1 MTTRDLNP
9 NCEQPAVIEGGHVI
23 DAATGRDGSFD
34 LLIRGGVVEAIERP
48 GTFKA
53 AGDVRRIDAS
63 GKWVMPGCVD
73 LHVHLREP
81 GEEWKETV
89 QTGAEAAVLGGY
101 TSICCMPNTRPAN
114 DSAEIT
120 RFILEKAAAA
130 KAARVLPI
138 GAISMGRK
146 GQQLAPYSELAK
158 AGCVAFS
165 DDGDPVADAG
175 LMRRALEWC
184 LMLGLPL
191 ACHEEDRTLSC
202 GGCMN
207 ESALSLKMGLK
218 GFPGVA
224 EDVMIARDIE
234 LARFTKGKVHICH
247 VSTARGVELI
257 RRAKN
262 DGINV
267 TCEVAPH
274 HLVLSEES
282 VSTFDTNFKMMPPLK
297 DNEDIK
303 GLIAGLA
310 DGTVDAIASDHAPHD
325 RDSKLVEFSRAT
337 VGILG
342 LQTSLPL
349 LVEMCNSG
357 ALSRTRM
364 VDLLCS
370 GPARSF
376 GLPYGTLRLGSAADV
391 VVLDPRREWFF
402 SEESVRSKSKNS
414 PFFGRRLQGATEHVF
429 VQGRQVVQDGALL
442 ADLKRG

>member
-1 MTTRDLNP
+1 MAKTRP
-9 NCEQPAVIEGGHVI
+9 VVIHGGTLI
-23 DAATGRDGSFD
+23 DAASDRDGEFD
-34 LLIRGGVVEAIERP
+34 LLIEDGKVKAIEKP
-48 GTFKA
+48 GVLKEHA
-53 AGDVRRIDAS
+53 DAERIDAN
-63 GKWVMPGCVD
+63 KQWVMPGCID

-89 QTGAEAAVLGGY
+89 QTGAEAAALGGF
-101 TSICCMPNTRPAN
+101 TSICCMPNTKPAN
-114 DSAEIT
+114 DSAEVT
-120 RFILEKAAAA
+120 RFILEKA
-130 KAARVLPI
+130 KAAGASRVLPI
-138 GAISMGRK
+138 GAISMERK
-146 GQQLAPYSELAK
+146 GKQLAPYSELAK
-158 AGCVAFS
+158 AGCVALS

-191 ACHEEDRTLSC
+191 SCHEEDRNLSC

-207 ESALSLKMGLK
+207 ESPRSLRLGLK

-234 LARFTKGKVHICH
+234 LARFTRGKVHICH

-262 DGINV
+262 DGINI

-274 HLVLSEES
+274 HLLLDDSCCE
-282 VSTFDTNFKMMPPLK
+282 TYDTAFKMMPPLK
-297 DNEDIK
+297 DNEDIA
-303 GLIAGLA
+303 GLIAGLK

-349 LVEMCNSG
+349 LIEMSAKG
-357 ALSRTRM
+357 VLSRRRM
-364 VDLLCS
+364 VELLCS
-370 GPARSF
+370 GPAKSF
-376 GLPYGTLRLGSAADV
+376 DLPYGRLSIGSDADV
-391 VVLDPRREWFF
+391 IVVDPNRTWRFA
-402 SEESVRSKSKNS
+402 EEDIRSKSKNS
-414 PFFGRRLQGATEHVF
+414 PFVGR
-429 VQGRQVVQDGALL
+429 
-442 ADLKRG
+442 DLKGLAVHTFVGGRHVVVNGRLASELLLNTK

>member
-1 MTTRDLNP
+1 MANAKP
-9 NCEQPAVIEGGHVI
+9 VVIHGGKLV
-23 DAATGRDGSFD
+23 DAATDRDGEFD
-34 LLIRGGVVEAIERP
+34 LLIEDGKISAIEKP
-48 GTFKA
+48 GVLKSHSDA
-53 AGDVRRIDAS
+53 DRIDAK
-63 GKWVMPGCVD
+63 GKLVMPGCVD

-89 QTGAEAAVLGGY
+89 QTGAEAAALGGY

-114 DSAEIT
+114 DSAEVT
-120 RFILEKAAAA
+120 RFILEKA
-130 KAARVLPI
+130 KAAGASRVLPI

-146 GQQLAPYSELAK
+146 GKQLAPYHELAK

-191 ACHEEDRTLSC
+191 SCHEEDRNLSC

-207 ESALSLKMGLK
+207 ESPLSLRLGLK

-247 VSTARGVELI
+247 VSTARGIELI

-274 HLVLSEES
+274 HLLLNECCVE
-282 VSTFDTNFKMMPPLK
+282 TYDTAFKMMPPLK
-297 DNEDIK
+297 DNEDI
-303 GLIAGLA
+303 AGLVEGLK

-349 LVEMCNSG
+349 LMEMAAQG
-357 ALSRTRM
+357 LLSHKRM

-370 GPARSF
+370 GPSRSF
-376 GLPYGTLRLGSAADV
+376 GLDYGTLKVGREADV
-391 VVLDPRREWFF
+391 IVVDPSRRWMFS
-402 SEESVRSKSKNS
+402 SEEIRSKSKNS
-414 PFFGRRLQGATEHVF
+414 PFIGRTLTGQAVHTFVSGRHIVSDGRLVSELGA
-429 VQGRQVVQDGALL
+429 QVA
-442 ADLKRG
+442 ANSK

>member
-1 MTTRDLNP
+1 M
-9 NCEQPAVIEGGHVI
+9 VIQGGRVI
-23 DAATGRDGSFD
+23 DPATNCDGEFD
-34 LLIRGGVVEAIERP
+34 LLLEGSKVKAIEKP
-48 GTFKA
+48 GVLSTHPE
-53 AGDVRRIDAS
+53 VERIDA
-63 GKWVMPGCVD
+63 GGQWVMPGCVD

-89 QTGAEAAVLGGY
+89 QTGAEAAALGGY

-120 RFILEKAAAA
+120 RFILEKAEAARA
-130 KAARVLPI
+130 SRVLPI
-138 GAISMGRK
+138 GAISIERK
-146 GQQLAPYSELAK
+146 GRQLAPYSELAK

-165 DDGDPVADAG
+165 DDGDPVSDAG
-175 LMRRALEWC
+175 VMRRALEWC

-191 ACHEEDRTLSC
+191 ACHEEDRNLSC

-207 ESALSLKMGLK
+207 ESPLSLRLGLK

-247 VSTARGVELI
+247 VSTARGIELI

-274 HLVLSEES
+274 HLILDEGCCRAY
-282 VSTFDTNFKMMPPLK
+282 DTAFKMMPPLRGG
-297 DNEDIK
+297 ED
-303 GLIAGLA
+303 IAGLVGGIK

-349 LVEMCNSG
+349 LLEMAAEGSI
-357 ALSRTRM
+357 SRTRM
-364 VDLLCS
+364 VELLAW
-370 GPARSF
+370 GPSRAF
-376 GLPYGTLRLGSAADV
+376 GLPYGTLRVGADADV
-391 VVLDPRREWFF
+391 VVVDPRSKWRLDATDI
-402 SEESVRSKSKNS
+402 RSKSKNS
-414 PFFGRRLQGATEHVF
+414 PFLGRELVGRVAHTFVAGRHVVNGGRLASEL
-429 VQGRQVVQDGALL
+429 AL
-442 ADLKRG
+442 GGE